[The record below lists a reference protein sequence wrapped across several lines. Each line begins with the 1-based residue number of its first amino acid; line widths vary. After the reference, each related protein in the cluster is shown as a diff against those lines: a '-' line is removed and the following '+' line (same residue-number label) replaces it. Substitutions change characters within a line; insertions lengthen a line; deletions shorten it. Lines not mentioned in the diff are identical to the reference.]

1 VPDVTNFNTNALPE
15 PAWSSPMGAFGLRSG
30 FPVTAELGFQG
41 TSVPVAGRC
50 AAAPHA
56 VPRVRGKVAS
66 VTPPIGPDVVPTLIG
81 QTNIH
86 NYMTGVFAATGEGA
100 SGPPPHREP
109 V

>member
-1 VPDVTNFNTNALPE
+1 MTNFNTNALPE
-15 PAWSSPMGAFGLRSG
+15 PTWSAPMGAFGLRSG
-30 FPVTAELGFQG
+30 LLATAELGFPG
-41 TSVPVAGRC
+41 TTVPAAGRC

-66 VTPPIGPDVVPTLIG
+66 VTPPMGLGVVPTLIG
-81 QTNIH
+81 QTNTH

-100 SGPPPHREP
+100 SGPPPYREP

>member
-1 VPDVTNFNTNALPE
+1 VTNFNTNALSE
-15 PAWSSPMGAFGLRSG
+15 PAWSSPMGAFSLRSG
-30 FPVTAELGFQG
+30 FPVTAELGITG
-41 TSVPVAGRC
+41 ISLPAAGRC
-50 AAAPHA
+50 AVAPHA

-66 VTPPIGPDVVPTLIG
+66 VTPPIGLDVVPTLIG

-100 SGPPPHREP
+100 SGPPPYREP